1 MADATTTTTTTSPF
15 KFDMSAATDALDK
28 LSDSATMLANVE
40 DQFAAG
46 GLFYDPP
53 QPRAADG
60 VVDAPPPSPSGMGVG
75 SGAAG
80 GGGTL
85 HMDGSGEGMLLIMR
99 ERVDLL
105 ETRVEDAREEVMTAA
120 AEGKALVGEVTA
132 LDVRCGSIEDAVT
145 EHVAALQALIGTERG
160 ARLESA
166 GQIQSLDEGVSGNRE
181 GLAACERRI
190 ARLETQ
196 HAEHLQAQEA
206 SREREATIN
215 KRITALEEALREAN
229 DRTRAA
235 ETRAADAHE
244 TLRSDLLERVAAAET
259 RAADAHETLRSDLL
273 ERVAA
278 MQSDLLERVAAMQSD
293 LLGRVAAVS
302 RQVSEG
308 QHGLRTER
316 NEIATG
322 LVELLREESRS
333 TAETFETQLLTLVT
347 TMSQLKTSLEDRMR
361 ELWQR
366 SKTADGERA
375 QLSRGAVKASVA
387 LDGVDKRV
395 ESNKLAHATSSRQS
409 WEAARMSAA
418 TEERLKQLEREQSK
432 LTGALAQHRES
443 TLIALGRISEQL
455 R

>member
-1 MADATTTTTTTSPF
+1 MADATTTTATTSPF

-244 TLRSDLLERVAAAET
+244 TLRSDLLERVAA
-259 RAADAHETLRSDLL
+259 
-273 ERVAA
+273 
-278 MQSDLLERVAAMQSD
+278 MQSD